1 MATITSKGQITI
13 PKDVRDALGLTPGS
27 EVEIS
32 VEAGRAILRKR
43 LSPAVLQ
50 RWRGR
55 LRGKL
60 PANSV
65 DEFLDELRG
74 ERFTDETHST

>member
-43 LSPAVLQ
+43 LSPEVLQ

-55 LRGKL
+55 LRDKL

-65 DEFLDELRG
+65 DEFIDELRG
-74 ERFTDETHST
+74 ERLADETQSE